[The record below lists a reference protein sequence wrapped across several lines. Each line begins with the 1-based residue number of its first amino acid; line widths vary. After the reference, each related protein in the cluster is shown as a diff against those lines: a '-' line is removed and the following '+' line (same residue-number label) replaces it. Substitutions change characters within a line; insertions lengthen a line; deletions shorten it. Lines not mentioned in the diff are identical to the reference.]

1 MLTTITAI
9 VGVVFGLSA
18 LVLSVLNYRRDRSKL
33 LVSLRWDALTVRD
46 TEGREAKFSQIYI
59 TNIGRRPIYITSAGL
74 MFDPPRAWWFL
85 NHEKQ
90 GKLRGRKLAEGDPPL
105 SLVVD
110 ATRLG
115 AKMTHDHRRS
125 WREFRAFAIDSTGK
139 RYLSKEVK
147 DRPSW
152 GVGDGRTPAN
162 ATLAM
167 EILECDLEQHDL
179 ESSLIKG
186 DTVLLPLHMIDEFT
200 KERAAAGETHP
211 FESPTT
217 DNGSNVVTTMGRT
230 GRPSSIPPG

>member
-9 VGVVFGLSA
+9 TGVVFGLCA
-18 LVLSVLNYRRDRSKL
+18 LVLSLLNYRRDRPKL
-33 LVSLRWDALTVRD
+33 LVSLRWDALTMRD

-74 MFDPPRAWWFL
+74 VFDPPRAWWFL

-90 GKLRGRKLAEGDPPL
+90 GKLRGRKLTEGDSPL

-115 AKMTHDHRRS
+115 AKMTRDHRRS

-147 DRPSW
+147 DWSI
-152 GVGDGRTPAN
+152 VGRGRWEDTRQRDTSDGDPR
-162 ATLAM
+162 
-167 EILECDLEQHDL
+167 
-179 ESSLIKG
+179 
-186 DTVLLPLHMIDEFT
+186 V
-200 KERAAAGETHP
+200 
-211 FESPTT
+211 
-217 DNGSNVVTTMGRT
+217 
-230 GRPSSIPPG
+230 

>member
-9 VGVVFGLSA
+9 TGVIFGLSA
-18 LVLSVLNYRRDRSKL
+18 LIISLLNYRRDRAKL

-46 TEGREAKFSQIYI
+46 TEGRETKFSQIYI
-59 TNIGRRPIYITSAGL
+59 TNVGRRPIYITRAGL

-90 GKLRGRKLAEGDPPL
+90 GNLRGRKLAEGDPPL

-110 ATRLG
+110 ASRLG
-115 AKMTHDHRRS
+115 AKMTRDHRSS

-139 RYLSKEVK
+139 RYVSKQVNE
-147 DRPSW
+147 RPSW

-167 EILECDLEQHDL
+167 EILECDLEQHHL

-186 DTVLLPLHMIDEFT
+186 DFVLLPLHMVDEFAA
-200 KERAAAGETHP
+200 ERIAAGESHP
-211 FESPTT
+211 FEDLTNDDSTK
-217 DNGSNVVTTMGRT
+217 VVTTIGRT
-230 GRPSSIPPG
+230 GRPSAVGPG